1 MPVFQAGDT
10 GANPVEAT
18 ISLRKRRLLIR
29 NRSTLLPCRIFSGAC
44 QQPELAGANL
54 VCVRSVRAT
63 RRSASPQFR
72 VRVPARAPWSCG
84 VNSQHSGLLIRQV
97 RVQIPPAPPTIATC
111 QSSRADARR
120 NLPAPSDLS
129 RGFPRR
135 ARAAKGPACKT
146 GVIAG
151 ASPAVVSM
159 LWGCS
164 DNSSTPRPQRGGD
177 GA

>member
-120 NLPAPSDLS
+120 NLPAPSDLELQRVTTCPSSEGAGLQNRYHRGCKS
-129 RGFPRR
+129 RRR
-135 ARAAKGPACKT
+135 VHFLSG
-146 GVIAG
+146 
-151 ASPAVVSM
+151 
-159 LWGCS
+159 L
-164 DNSSTPRPQRGGD
+164 
-177 GA
+177 